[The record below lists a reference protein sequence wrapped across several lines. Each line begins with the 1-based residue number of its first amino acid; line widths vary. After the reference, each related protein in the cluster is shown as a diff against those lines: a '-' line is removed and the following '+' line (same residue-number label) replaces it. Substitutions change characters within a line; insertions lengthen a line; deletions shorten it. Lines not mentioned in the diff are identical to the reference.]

1 MKTTLPKK
9 SLSIKPRLD
18 QIVKVILDIA
28 REQAAMIILFGSY
41 ARGNWVRDWYVEDH
55 ITYSYESD
63 IDILLVTKN
72 PKYAGYQ
79 GSFLKQKI
87 DEKLQRAGLGWR
99 PFLAPP
105 ITLIIE
111 PIQRINK
118 EVEKNRYFFLDIKKE
133 GVILYD
139 SGEFKLA
146 EPKELDWKET
156 REIAKEY
163 FEQWF
168 PQGNGFMDATV
179 YMLQRNNLNLAA
191 FQLHQATESYYNT
204 ILLVFSSYKVKY
216 MTLLRS
222 VALQV
227 TIVMHY

>member
-28 REQAAMIILFGSY
+28 REQAALIILFGSY

-55 ITYSYESD
+55 TTYSYESD
-63 IDILLVTKN
+63 LDILLVTKS

-79 GSFLKQKI
+79 GTLLKQKI

-118 EVEKNRYFFLDIKKE
+118 ELEKSRYFFLDIKKE
-133 GVILYD
+133 GVILYN

-168 PQGNGFMDATV
+168 PQGNGFMDATS
-179 YMLQRNNLNLAA
+179 YMLERNNLNLAA
-191 FQLHQATESYYNT
+191 FYA
-204 ILLVFSSYKVKY
+204 
-216 MTLLRS
+216 R
-222 VALQV
+222 
-227 TIVMHY
+227 